1 MTNRQIKIYNKIN
14 NNRFKEKMKSSN
26 KKKKKNKNKC
36 DIYEDIIMK

>member
-26 KKKKKNKNKC
+26 KKKNKNKC